1 MVPPNVH
8 DMGQH
13 SGSAHVVH
21 CGGVDDHG
29 RSSVGSEGETARSGV
44 EGSTPHLSWLSAGD
58 VPSRRTGLQE
68 APASAALRVGPTV
81 AA

>member
-1 MVPPNVH
+1 MH

-44 EGSTPHLSWLSAGD
+44 EESASRPLPGFGG